1 VKNGIEIALIW
12 LDQDVL
18 EFLFTCSNGRFS
30 GQAEIY
36 LSHDGLFG
44 NRRRGSS
51 WKGDREL
58 VRFRDSYRELSLLRC
73 EAVV

>member
-36 LSHDGLFG
+36 SLSQQKILAI
-44 NRRRGSS
+44 SS
-51 WKGDREL
+51 SALLIWTMQTVEFDCTSD
-58 VRFRDSYRELSLLRC
+58 VRIQ
-73 EAVV
+73 